1 MAEIRTLI
9 FLSAPFDKWKAKGWY
24 FVGTFKKNC
33 PKASF
38 EKKSEPPIAKA
49 CHPKRE
55 RPQVANN
62 LTLSSDFMNENDLYV
77 NLSRSI
83 GLKMELDFLF

>member
-1 MAEIRTLI
+1 M
-9 FLSAPFDKWKAKGWY
+9 
-24 FVGTFKKNC
+24 
-33 PKASF
+33 
-38 EKKSEPPIAKA
+38 
-49 CHPKRE
+49 E

-83 GLKMELDFLF
+83 GLKMELYFFVLRLAFAILRLLAAVSGN

>member
-1 MAEIRTLI
+1 M
-9 FLSAPFDKWKAKGWY
+9 
-24 FVGTFKKNC
+24 
-33 PKASF
+33 
-38 EKKSEPPIAKA
+38 
-49 CHPKRE
+49 E

-83 GLKMELDFLF
+83 GLKMEFYFFVWRLVFAILRLLAAVSGNFKECPRWAVKSQSIVIQFHLRESHS

>member
-9 FLSAPFDKWKAKGWY
+9 FCRRPSTNENRRVDILSAPL
-24 FVGTFKKNC
+24 KKIVRKLSRKN
-33 PKASF
+33 AN
-38 EKKSEPPIAKA
+38 PPIAKA